1 MHFTITELLSEG
13 NAEDGSRSWTKFKQ
27 AKGHNVIFW
36 GSPEEGTR
44 NIDAV
49 KHQKLP
55 VTIEIDS
62 PEDCEASSDER
73 KKYGAS
79 LSIPEHTWIQI
90 IPEF

>member
-1 MHFTITELLSEG
+1 MNITLTKLIANG
-13 NAEDGSRSWTKFKQ
+13 IAEDGSSSWTRFKQ
-27 AKGHNVIFW
+27 AKGENVIFW
-36 GSPEEGTR
+36 GSPEDGTR

-62 PEDCEASSDER
+62 PENCAASEYEKS
-73 KKYGAS
+73 KYGAS
-79 LSIPEHTWIQI
+79 ISIPENTWIQI